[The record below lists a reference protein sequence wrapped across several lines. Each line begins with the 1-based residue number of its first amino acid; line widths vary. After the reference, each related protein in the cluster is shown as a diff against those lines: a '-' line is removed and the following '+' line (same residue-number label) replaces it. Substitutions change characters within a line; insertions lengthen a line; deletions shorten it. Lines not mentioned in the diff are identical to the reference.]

1 MSIHIK
7 RGGVYV
13 SKSEILRASLG
24 SCVAVCLYHPEYLI
38 GGMNHIFGSRRT
50 HGSKSGKFIRTEKEG
65 YFYADNAVPRLLSML
80 KEAHPLIKNGSLY
93 MAVVG
98 GFNNEG
104 AIVET
109 IEELGLR
116 IVRSQAGASY
126 MLRTRH
132 DSRYKFKLK
141 GYCINHRLYR
151 SVSFDIKNRRVIINR
166 TDPRTKAKDSR
177 IISM

>member
-13 SKSEILRASLG
+13 SKDKILKTSLG
-24 SCVAVCLYHPEYLI
+24 SCVSVCLYHPEYLI

-50 HGSKSGKFIRTEKEG
+50 HGSRSGKFIRTEKEG
-65 YFYADNAVPRLLSML
+65 YFYADNAVPRLLTML
-80 KEAHPLIKNGSLY
+80 KEAHPSIRNMSLH

-104 AIVET
+104 AITET
-109 IEELGLR
+109 IEELGLK
-116 IVRSQAGASY
+116 IVRSQTKASY
-126 MLRTRH
+126 LLRTRH

-141 GYCINHRLYR
+141 GYCINRRLYR
-151 SVSFDIKNRRVIINR
+151 NVNFDIKNRRVIINR
-166 TDPRTKAKDSR
+166 TNPQTKTKDS
-177 IISM
+177 IILSL

>member
-13 SKSEILRASLG
+13 SENKILKASLG

-38 GGMNHIFGSRRT
+38 GGMNHIFGSRKT
-50 HGSKSGKFIRTEKEG
+50 HGSRSGKFIRTEKEG
-65 YFYADNAVPRLLSML
+65 YFYADNAVPRLLSIL
-80 KEAHPLIKNGSLY
+80 KEAHPSIRNGSLH

-116 IVRSQAGASY
+116 VAQSQTNASY
-126 MLRTRH
+126 LLRTRH
-132 DSRYKFKLK
+132 DSRYKFTLK
-141 GYCINHRLYR
+141 GYCINQRLYR

-166 TDPRTKAKDSR
+166 TDPQTKAKDSR